1 MEMFKVFCGSS
12 NPELAQ
18 KICERL
24 GTKLGDA
31 LVGRFRD
38 GEVRIQIEENVRKCH
53 VCIVQSTNPPAEH
66 WDELFFLIDAA
77 RRGSAAEIT
86 AVIPYFGYSRQERKD
101 APRVPISM
109 KVKMDHVVASGAH
122 RILTMD
128 LHAGA
133 SQGFVNIPVDHLYGP
148 PMLLDRCLA
157 LINGSGDNLALA
169 SDLGFSKVASHYARL
184 LGCDFIPCRKVRKPN
199 VVLQAEIIGSVEGK
213 DVLYIDDMIDT
224 GGTVRTITSVLRE
237 KGARKI
243 NVAVTHGIFGSGWDN
258 PESGI
263 IEAPIDSMIFTD
275 TIAPR
280 KEVIEKLRSKFTVQV
295 VSTAKLFARSIREIV
310 AGGSVGEIFDDW
322 ESRLVTMGSTHPNH
336 SK

>member
-1 MEMFKVFCGSS
+1 MEMFKVFCGNS
-12 NPELAQ
+12 NMDLAQ

-31 LVGRFRD
+31 LVTRFRD
-38 GEVRIQIEENVRKCH
+38 GEVRVQIQENVRKCH

-66 WDELFFLIDAA
+66 WDELCFLIDAA

-86 AVIPYFGYSRQERKD
+86 AVVPYFGYSRQERKD
-101 APRVPISM
+101 APRVPISL
-109 KVKMDHVVASGAH
+109 KVKMDHVVSAGAD

-133 SQGFVNIPVDHLYGP
+133 SQGFVNIPMDHLYGP
-148 PMLLDRCLA
+148 PMLLDKCASL
-157 LINGSGDNLALA
+157 LNGTTGRPVLA

-184 LGCDFIPCRKVRKPN
+184 LGCDFVPCRKVRKPN
-199 VVLQAEIIGSVEGK
+199 VVLQAEIIGSVDGQ

-224 GGTVRTITSVLRE
+224 GGTVRTITSVLKQ
-237 KGARKI
+237 KGARTI
-243 NVAVTHGIFGSGWDN
+243 IVAVTHGIFGTGWDR

-263 IEAPIDSMIFTD
+263 IEAPVDSVIFTD
-275 TIAPR
+275 TISPR
-280 KEVIEKLRSKFTVQV
+280 QEVVEKLETKMTVHV

-322 ESRLVTMGSTHPNH
+322 ESRLTIMGNSGPLGLT
-336 SK
+336 

>member
-12 NPELAQ
+12 NTELAM

-31 LVGRFRD
+31 LVTRFRD
-38 GEVRIQIEENVRKCH
+38 GEVRIQIQENVRKCH

-66 WDELFFLIDAA
+66 WDELYFLIDAA

-86 AVIPYFGYSRQERKD
+86 AVVPYFGYSRQERKD
-101 APRVPISM
+101 APRVPISL
-109 KVKMDHVVASGAH
+109 KVKMEHVVSAGAD

-133 SQGFVNIPVDHLYGP
+133 SQGFVDIPVDHLYGP
-148 PMLLDRCLA
+148 PMLLDKWISL
-157 LINGSGDNLALA
+157 LSNPEEKSTLA

-184 LGCDFIPCRKVRKPN
+184 LGCDFVPCRKVRKPN

-224 GGTVRTITSVLRE
+224 GGTVRTITDVLKQ
-237 KGARKI
+237 KGAKTI
-243 NVAVTHGIFGSGWDN
+243 NVAVTHGIFGKGWDR
-258 PESGI
+258 PETGI
-263 IEAPIDSMIFTD
+263 LEAPTDSVIFTD
-275 TIAPR
+275 TISPR
-280 KEVIEKLRSKFTVQV
+280 KEVVEKLQSKMDVHM

-322 ESRLVTMGSTHPNH
+322 ESRLKTMGNSGPLG
-336 SK
+336 SI

>member
-12 NPELAQ
+12 NRDLAQ

-31 LVGRFRD
+31 LVTRFRD
-38 GEVRIQIEENVRKCH
+38 GEVRVQIQENVRKCH
-53 VCIVQSTNPPAEH
+53 VCIVQSTHPPAEH
-66 WDELFFLIDAA
+66 WDELYFLIDAA

-101 APRVPISM
+101 APRVPISL
-109 KVKMDHVVASGAH
+109 KVKMDHVVSAGAD

-148 PMLLDRCLA
+148 PMLLDKWATML
-157 LINGSGDNLALA
+157 NGAVKRPILA
-169 SDLGFSKVASHYARL
+169 SDLGFSKVASHYARQM
-184 LGCDFIPCRKVRKPN
+184 GCDFVPCRKVRKPN
-199 VVLQAEIIGSVEGK
+199 VVLQAEIIGSVENA
-213 DVLYIDDMIDT
+213 DILYIDDMIDT
-224 GGTVRTITSVLRE
+224 GGTVRTITQVLKQ
-237 KGARKI
+237 KGASTI
-243 NVAVTHGIFGSGWDN
+243 NVAVTHGIFGKGWDN
-258 PESGI
+258 PESGL
-263 IEAPIDSMIFTD
+263 IEAPIDSVIFTD

-280 KEVIEKLRSKFTVQV
+280 REVLETLASKMKVSV

-310 AGGSVGEIFDDW
+310 TGGSVGEIFDDW
-322 ESRLVTMGSTHPNH
+322 ESRVKSIVHSGSLG